1 MKKVSIKL
9 IVSAIAVV
17 LVIQGIFGFIGISS
31 AFEKSE
37 ASALS
42 SAQNSA
48 VLASSYMSSHINEM
62 MTVAYEMGCADDY
75 SPDWGL
81 KPLEKQMKLDTKL
94 KKRGLVWYDL
104 SDEDGKSVF
113 YPDERNYKDTQA
125 FAVTSKAENYIS
137 SPEVTD
143 TGEVAIG
150 FYAPLWAKGMEDT
163 APFGMICLGVNGS
176 YISEALVNIS
186 TSENSTAYII
196 DESGYTIFDATGN
209 VITEPENIEELS
221 FVDTHL
227 SDLAELHGKARA
239 GETGSGKAYS
249 ATLGGDCFVGY
260 SPIADTSWNVV
271 VLTPEN
277 DFMGVCNDIMSI
289 EITATIVGLLLALAL
304 AVYNGLRIGMAVKT
318 CTKRIDGLIAGDME
332 SKVVVVKNADE
343 TAELAR
349 SLFVL
354 VETLKALSSDTT
366 GMMSRMESG
375 DFNLP
380 EEAQSR
386 EYEGAFAELYNRT
399 YGLSE
404 KISDSLS
411 GLDSSASVVRGG
423 AERVS
428 NGAQV
433 FNDGSIAQ
441 RTNLNELSG
450 TVNSF
455 AMMVN
460 GTVDKCS
467 GMRNMAG
474 NVNDDLKNV
483 IEQMNDLIG
492 SMNRI
497 TVVSEEIE
505 EVVKT
510 IEDISFQ
517 TNILALNA
525 AVEAAKAGH
534 SGRGF
539 AVVADEVRNLAERS
553 ADAAKETTKLVKD
566 TVLAVR
572 EGERI
577 ANNTAKSV
585 SETSEMASEV
595 VINLDKIVNANEE
608 QMSTLKQISACVERI
623 NNIIN
628 SSSMASEDSVIYGR
642 ELAEQA
648 QILRT
653 LVSEFN
659 FREK

>member
-31 AFEKSE
+31 AFTKSE
-37 ASALS
+37 ESALYTS
-42 SAQNSA
+42 QKSAE
-48 VLASSYMSSHINEM
+48 LASSYMSSHINEM
-62 MTVAYEMGCADDY
+62 TTMAYEMGCVDDY
-75 SPDWGL
+75 STDYGL
-81 KPLEKQMKLDTKL
+81 KSLEKQMKLDTKL
-94 KKRGLVWYDL
+94 KKHGLVWYDI

-113 YPDERNYKDTQA
+113 YPDERNYKGTTA
-125 FAVTSKAENYIS
+125 FTLTSKTETYIAP
-137 SPEVTD
+137 PEVTD
-143 TGEVAIG
+143 TGDVVIG
-150 FYAPLWAKGMEDT
+150 IYAPLWAKGMEDT
-163 APFGMICLGVNGS
+163 APLGMICLGVNGS
-176 YISEALVNIS
+176 YISDALVDIAI
-186 TSENSTAYII
+186 SENSTAYIV
-196 DESGYTIFDATGN
+196 DESGYTIFDASGN
-209 VITEPENIEELS
+209 AITEPENIEELS
-221 FVDTHL
+221 YVDVTL
-227 SDLAELHGKARA
+227 SDLAELHEKMRQ

-249 ATLGGDCFVGY
+249 ALLNADCFVGY
-260 SPIADTSWNVV
+260 SPIPGTPWNIV
-271 VLTPEN
+271 VLSSET
-277 DFMGVCNDIMSI
+277 DFMGVCNDLMSI
-289 EITATIVGLLLALAL
+289 EITATIVGLLLALGL

-332 SKVVVVKNADE
+332 SRVVVVKNADE

-354 VETLKALSSDTT
+354 VETLKALSSDTI
-366 GMMSRMESG
+366 GMMTQMESG
-375 DFNLP
+375 NFNLP

-404 KISDSLS
+404 RISDSLS

-441 RTNLNELSG
+441 RTNISELSG
-450 TVNSF
+450 TVNNF
-455 AMMVN
+455 AIMVN
-460 GTVDKCS
+460 GTADKCS
-467 GMRNMAG
+467 GMKTMAS
-474 NVNDDLKNV
+474 NVNEDLNNV
-483 IEQMNDLIG
+483 IDQMDKLMG
-492 SMNRI
+492 SMDKI
-497 TVVSEEIE
+497 TAVSEEIE
-505 EVVKT
+505 EIVKT

-534 SGRGF
+534 AGRGF

-572 EGERI
+572 EGGRI

-585 SETSEMASEV
+585 TEASETAAEV
-595 VINLDKIVNANEE
+595 VLNMDKILNASEE
-608 QMSTLKQISACVERI
+608 QMFTVKQISACVERI
-623 NNIIN
+623 NTIIN

-653 LVSEFN
+653 LVSGFN